1 MPVSPRFLALA
12 FLSALPVPLTVVV
25 APPASAAVVHIVVND
40 NGDVAG
46 PAAEQNCATGAPGCT
61 LRAALKVAAA
71 VAVDDVS
78 IGIDLADGA
87 TIELGTRID
96 IPARTSVDGCSFD
109 DTVTEPCVTLSGG
122 DAIVG
127 APVRL
132 TGVNGGLANVAVV
145 ASGDAPTGVVMD
157 GDDTRLSRVWVG
169 MDVAGVPS
177 ASLDI
182 GVLVH
187 GDGALIGDSAW
198 YRTTIVNA
206 TRSAIEIAG
215 AKNVAV
221 NATNLGL
228 NAAGLP
234 QDQDGHDVAG
244 GEVGIRIVKDGADV
258 PDGINIGNSVTTA
271 QHATTVC
278 DGVCNAIGQMTEAGI
293 KVETSAAGALV
304 YVNGNYL
311 GLAAD
316 GTTPAAKPGA
326 NGIDAGAAFV
336 HTGTNGPTSRNVIA
350 GGAYGV
356 RQLGT
361 AGSVDIENALIGTD
375 ATGAAALPPSVA
387 GIYAEGLSAGVSDSR
402 VVVAADATGAEL
414 AGGSRVFGNVFGL
427 LADGTGAP
435 LTTAVRVNG
444 NSGEIGSAASDK
456 GNVICSASVAGI
468 MIAGGDN
475 NAVRGNRIGVDEAGA
490 PCTGAR
496 ANRTGVVIKQVDGD
510 VAQGNRVGDIVEG
523 GNTISN
529 SLHNAITIASTG
541 PNDAVFNLGAGNG
554 GLMVDVGG
562 FTAGSPD
569 DGDGLGNP
577 SAENGHIP
585 PPEITTATAGLVSG
599 GGGSA
604 GDYIYLFATDG
615 AAGTSPHGLTAYL
628 GRDQVSADGQGWT
641 FVPSAPLAPGTRIT
655 AISQSSQPNT
665 VSEFS
670 AVASVSAPPG
680 GPGTSAG
687 LTVAG
692 GPVLKGKAKVGKK
705 VRVVIPASAPAGVVV
720 SVQWLVGKR
729 AVAGATQPA
738 LKLRSGY
745 LGKKVSARVTWTL
758 PGHAPVVLTTA
769 RVRVK
774 R

>member
-1 MPVSPRFLALA
+1 MPSVLRAPVLALLA
-12 FLSALPVPLTVVV
+12 ILLVPLAVIT
-25 APPASAAVVHIVVND
+25 ASPASAAPPFIVD
-40 NGDVAG
+40 SAADTMDAAPGDG
-46 PAAEQNCATGAPGCT
+46 TCATAANVCT
-61 LRAALKVAAA
+61 LRAAMQEAAA
-71 VAVDDVS
+71 WSTGDVLVY
-78 IGIDLADGA
+78 IDPAEVTTPIVLDSA
-87 TIELGTRID
+87 IS
-96 IPARTSVDGCSFD
+96 IPARTSVDGCAGGSA
-109 DTVTEPCVTLSGG
+109 TQPCVTLSG
-122 DAIVG
+122 AFLG

-132 TGVNGGLANVAVV
+132 TGDGASLMNVAVV
-145 ASGDAPTGVVMD
+145 SDEESSFGVIMSGSQV
-157 GDDTRLSRVWVG
+157 RLSQVWVG
-169 MDVAGVPS
+169 MDASGVASPLATGIWVTGTDV
-177 ASLDI
+177 AI
-182 GVLVH
+182 GQV
-187 GDGALIGDSAW
+187 GPENPEF
-198 YRTTIVNA
+198 RTTIVNA
-206 TRSAIEIAG
+206 STGIDIDG
-215 AKNVAV
+215 ADNVAV
-221 NATNLGL
+221 NATNIGL
-228 NAAGLP
+228 DEDGLP
-234 QDQDGHDVAG
+234 SNPDHG
-244 GEVGIRIVKDGADV
+244 GQVGILVASGDADV
-258 PDGINIGNSVTTA
+258 PDNVNIGNSLPPAAQTTLA
-271 QHATTVC
+271 C
-278 DGVCNAIGQMTEAGI
+278 DNVCNAIGQMAEASI
-293 KVETSAAGALV
+293 KVDLPNTTAAPLI
-304 YVNGNYL
+304 YVRGNYL

-316 GTTPAAKPGA
+316 GTTIAAEPAAVGVE
-326 NGIDAGAAFV
+326 AGRSSMQLGGDIA
-336 HTGTNGPTSRNVIA
+336 SRNVIA
-350 GGAYGV
+350 GGEYGV
-356 RQLGT
+356 RQVG
-361 AGSVDIENALIGTD
+361 AVGSVNVDHALVGTD
-375 ATGAAALPPSVA
+375 ATGKVALPPTVA
-387 GIYAEGLSAGVSDSR
+387 AVTADGDYSGVSDSR
-402 VVVAADATGAEL
+402 VVVASDGTGVL
-414 AGGSRVFGNVFGL
+414 LGGDEVTVSGNVFGL
-427 LADGTGAP
+427 LDGGA
-435 LTTAVRVNG
+435 
-444 NSGEIGSAASDK
+444 AAPMVHALRILGDK
-456 GNVICSASVAGI
+456 GDLGGTDAADRNVICSASVAGI
-468 MIAGGDN
+468 MIAGGDD

-541 PNDAVFNLGAGNG
+541 PNDAVFNLGTGNG

-692 GPVLKGKAKVGKK
+692 SPVLKGKAKVGKK